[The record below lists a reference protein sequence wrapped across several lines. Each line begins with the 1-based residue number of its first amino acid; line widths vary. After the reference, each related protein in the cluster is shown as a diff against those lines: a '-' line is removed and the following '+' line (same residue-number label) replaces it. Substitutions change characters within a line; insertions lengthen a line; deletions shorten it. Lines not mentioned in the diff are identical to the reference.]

1 MSKKNLTSSDLFRI
15 ALNKLLRENSVT
27 QQELAKIVGVTGH
40 YISNVSTGKRSASRK
55 LSERISSYFEMSYAD
70 VLNLGQ
76 KMVEERSISRKKDS
90 ENIDENEMLKRKIKS
105 LDARIKELEK
115 ILTEIRKPSSR

>member
-27 QQELAKIVGVTGH
+27 QQELAKVVGVTGH
-40 YISNVSTGKRSASRK
+40 YISNLSTGKRSASRK
-55 LSERISSYFEMSYAD
+55 LSERISSYFEMTYAD

-76 KMVEERSISRKKDS
+76 KMVEERSTSEEKDS
-90 ENIDENEMLKRKIKS
+90 SNTDENEMLKRKVKS
-105 LDARIKELEK
+105 LDARVKKLENILAKIKK
-115 ILTEIRKPSSR
+115 SSSI